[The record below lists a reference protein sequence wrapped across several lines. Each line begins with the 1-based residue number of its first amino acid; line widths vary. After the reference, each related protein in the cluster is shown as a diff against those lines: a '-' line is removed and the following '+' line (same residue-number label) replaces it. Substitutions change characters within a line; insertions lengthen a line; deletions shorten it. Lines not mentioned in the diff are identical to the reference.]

1 MKINWITLRI
11 YNLERSK
18 DFYGNF
24 LGMELFR
31 EFTGS
36 DGRRFA
42 FYRAENGMEIELV
55 ENGMVGERGLQSR
68 QWSIGISVTDYER
81 VLKEAQKRG
90 FITEEPAPHVGK
102 LEYFFAEYPD
112 GTAFQ
117 IVKYSD

>member
-1 MKINWITLRI
+1 MKVNWITLRI

-18 DFYGNF
+18 EFYGGF

-55 ENGMVGERGLQSR
+55 ENGKVGEHGLQTD
-68 QWSIGISVTDYER
+68 QLSIGISVSDYEKK
-81 VLKEAQKRG
+81 LEEAKERG
-90 FITEEPAPHVGK
+90 LITEEPAPHVGK
-102 LEYFFAEYPD
+102 LEYFFAEDPD

-117 IVKYSD
+117 IVKESD